1 MMRGEVLL
9 EFSYYFVEIRIRH
22 WNPYLDLSFRRLS
35 VDCDLDREKEKRMNS
50 LKNFVL
56 MSWWILFE
64 VCDSLFIIVI
74 IVSQID
80 LKICLVLTCWLTALN
95 SAVIQVTRNVCWGKD
110 IYHIQS
116 IKKKIDSDK
125 LEIGACLKQTKM
137 YIKLPYRWSRLLFSS
152 FLLLPIIPRKPIRHD
167 LGKDNHR
174 ATSTRIKRQTMP

>member
-9 EFSYYFVEIRIRH
+9 EFSDYFVEIRIRH

-56 MSWWILFE
+56 MSWWSLFE
-64 VCDSLFIIVI
+64 VFDSLFIIVI

-95 SAVIQVTRNVCWGKD
+95 SAVIQGDQKRLLRERYLPYPK
-110 IYHIQS
+110 H
-116 IKKKIDSDK
+116 KKKIDSNK
-125 LEIGACLKQTKM
+125 LEIGACLKQTKID
-137 YIKLPYRWSRLLFSS
+137 IKLPYRW
-152 FLLLPIIPRKPIRHD
+152 
-167 LGKDNHR
+167 
-174 ATSTRIKRQTMP
+174 

>member
-1 MMRGEVLL
+1 MFMMRGNVLL
-9 EFSYYFVEIRIRH
+9 EFSDYFVEIRTQNG
-22 WNPYLDLSFRRLS
+22 NPYLDSSFRRLYG
-35 VDCDLDREKEKRMNS
+35 DCDLDREKEKRMNS

-110 IYHIQS
+110 ICHIQS
-116 IKKKIDSDK
+116 KKKEIDSNK
-125 LEIGACLKQTKM
+125 LEIGACLKQTKID
-137 YIKLPYRWSRLLFSS
+137 IKLPYRWSRLLFFSS
-152 FLLLPIIPRKPIRHD
+152 LLLPIMAEHK
-167 LGKDNHR
+167 
-174 ATSTRIKRQTMP
+174 TTFTRIKRQTLP